1 MFEAEHPEM
10 ADIVLIS
17 EIFEFWDLFE
27 VNNFFAVPK
36 SATCTYHF
44 SLRRMLA
51 GFKSWW
57 TIF

>member
-17 EIFEFWDLFE
+17 DIFEFWDLFE

-36 SATCTYHF
+36 SATYTYHF
-44 SLRRMLA
+44 SFRRILA
-51 GFKSWW
+51 GFKS
-57 TIF
+57 